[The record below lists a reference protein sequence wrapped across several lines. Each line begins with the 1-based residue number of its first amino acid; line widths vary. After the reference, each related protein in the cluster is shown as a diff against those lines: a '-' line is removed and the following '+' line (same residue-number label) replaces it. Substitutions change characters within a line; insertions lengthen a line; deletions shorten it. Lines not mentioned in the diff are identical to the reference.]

1 MQQLKYK
8 GVMFAV
14 YSIIYYIFL
23 YKEDYILYFVVDK
36 NYAGILFLIIN
47 LILLIPLIL
56 LFVLKVRETILN
68 YKTTKECFKKAGIFT
83 AITFVTLLIIQ
94 FILVDLIIG
103 PSLGTGVLMFWF
115 IMGFLIFNS
124 MFYATVFAYK
134 VVMKR

>member
-1 MQQLKYK
+1 MKVKYK
-8 GVMFAV
+8 GVIFAI
-14 YSIIYYIFL
+14 YS
-23 YKEDYILYFVVDK
+23 ILYFIFPMKQSDWFYFLIDK